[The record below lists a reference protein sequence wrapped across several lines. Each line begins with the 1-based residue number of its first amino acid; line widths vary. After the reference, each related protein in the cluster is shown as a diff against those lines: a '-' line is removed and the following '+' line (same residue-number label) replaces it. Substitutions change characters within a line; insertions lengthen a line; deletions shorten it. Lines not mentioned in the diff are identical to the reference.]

1 MAVVVRRVVHGNVPV
16 AQRVGDARRSFHKA
30 RLTMTFEST
39 AHEHIQPVFLR
50 KQDDGKRDVCVA
62 PQMDVMRIRDV
73 VDDEVAG
80 VERLSLL
87 VSVLVSVRLFA
98 QSWTRKR
105 HKGRQKEV

>member
-1 MAVVVRRVVHGNVPV
+1 
-16 AQRVGDARRSFHKA
+16 
-30 RLTMTFEST
+30 
-39 AHEHIQPVFLR
+39 
-50 KQDDGKRDVCVA
+50 
-62 PQMDVMRIRDV
+62 MDVMRIRDV